1 MAGQGEQV
9 IAPIRRI
16 LTSQV
21 YTMSHEELRAWR
33 LSQPGT
39 FQARNGHEQN
49 GWTQRRSAQWIGI
62 DVRSWQ
68 SWEARPEL
76 KTSYPVPEWAVRR
89 IVEYSI
95 SLDAKLDEML
105 A

>member
-1 MAGQGEQV
+1 M

-21 YTMSHEELRAWR
+21 YELGPDELRAWR

-39 FQARNGHEQN
+39 FRARNGHEQN
-49 GWTQRRSAQWIGI
+49 GWTQGRSADWIG
-62 DVRSWQ
+62 VSARTWQ
-68 SWEARPEL
+68 AWEGQPGL
-76 KTSYPVPEWAVRR
+76 SKSYLAPKWAVRR

-95 SLDAKLDEML
+95 SLDAKLDRML